1 MKILITELYTL
12 PLDVKERFENAG
24 FPVDY
29 TDGTK
34 EIDPSLYDVVYGQH
48 PFKHFPYAA
57 FTNLKMLQLSSAGI
71 DHLPVESWLKDKVLI
86 SNAKGVYSAPIAEM
100 IVMSILMG
108 LKQVPQFMTSQ
119 RNHAWKKENTRELG
133 FLKVLFLGT
142 GNIATEAALRLAPF
156 GPLLIGLN
164 SNGRPIEHFNVTGKL
179 SELHAYLTSADI
191 IVNTL
196 PLTLETTH
204 LMDEKFFSSLKAQTI
219 FINIGRGKS
228 VDEAALIKALESDQL
243 SFVYLDVFEEEPLRQ
258 DSPLWAHPKVFITPH
273 NSGYGQLMFE
283 RNYTLL
289 LNNIQHYLSNE
300 PLENQL

>member
-12 PLDVKERFENAG
+12 PVDVKERFENAR

-29 TDGTK
+29 TDGTTQ
-34 EIDPSLYDVVYGQH
+34 IDPSQYDVIYGQH
-48 PFKHFPYAA
+48 PFKHHPYSA
-57 FTNLKMLQLSSAGI
+57 FTNLKFLQLSSAGL
-71 DHLPVESWLKDKVLI
+71 DHLPVEEWLKDKVMI
-86 SNAKGVYSAPIAEM
+86 ANAKGVYSAPIAEM

-108 LKQVPQFMTSQ
+108 LKQIPQFMASQ
-119 RNHAWKKENTRELG
+119 RNHEWKKENTRELG

-142 GNIATEAALRLAPF
+142 GNIASEAAHRLAPF

-164 SNGRPIEHFNVTGKL
+164 SDGRAIPTFNVTGKL
-179 SELHAYLTSADI
+179 SELQAYLPSADI

-196 PLTLETTH
+196 PLTQETTH
-204 LMDEKFFSSLKAQTI
+204 LMDEKFFKGLKEKTI

-258 DSPLWAHPKVFITPH
+258 DSPLWAHPKVLITPH

-289 LNNIQHYLSNE
+289 LNNIQHYLSHE